1 MLKQKTLNWILIVI
15 SLYVFTFFTI
25 CQGACDSDEFRCKR
39 GECIPGAWRCDGDP
53 DCSNNRDERHCPRLT
68 CHPEHEHL
76 CYDSGISH
84 CIPIGYKCDE
94 DQDCNDGSDEGPKV
108 CSRGRRRS

>member
-1 MLKQKTLNWILIVI
+1 MLNVYVTCI
-15 SLYVFTFFTI
+15 S
-25 CQGACDSDEFRCKR
+25 A
-39 GECIPGAWRCDGDP
+39 
-53 DCSNNRDERHCPRLT
+53 RLT

-108 CSRGRRRS
+108 FQSEYYTYLRVVVVIVW

>member
-1 MLKQKTLNWILIVI
+1 VTLKTCDLFTFSYSTCLNSQIKHTILIDVFIIFVMLNVYVTCI
-15 SLYVFTFFTI
+15 S
-25 CQGACDSDEFRCKR
+25 A
-39 GECIPGAWRCDGDP
+39 
-53 DCSNNRDERHCPRLT
+53 RLT

-76 CYDSGISH
+76 CYDGGISH

-108 CSRGRRRS
+108 CSHVSICLFV